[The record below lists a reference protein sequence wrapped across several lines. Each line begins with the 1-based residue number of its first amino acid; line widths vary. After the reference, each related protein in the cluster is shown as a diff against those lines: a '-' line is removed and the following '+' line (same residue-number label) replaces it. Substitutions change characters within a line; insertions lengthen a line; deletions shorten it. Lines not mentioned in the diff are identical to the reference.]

1 MVSRFPSQ
9 RSFPRNERTRLWR
22 LSRATRRK
30 PSSTTDRL
38 VALGRALRAA
48 AMSSSS
54 ITILVRMMCKTHENI
69 HIVTDTSSP
78 WYTGFRDLTCPS
90 FAIGAWVCR
99 GIGAVGLRVPTR
111 RYALPLVR
119 NCAKRRRA
127 DLFRVLRQ
135 DPFSVPRLWLFPF
148 SKALCQLCLRNFE
161 CNRPFLAVDFDGI
174 TILDDRY
181 RPACKRLWSHVPN
194 NKSVTAP
201 GKSPISN

>member
-22 LSRATRRK
+22 LSRATRRR

-90 FAIGAWVCR
+90 FAMWFDCDRPNGS
-99 GIGAVGLRVPTR
+99 LL
-111 RYALPLVR
+111 ALSLLLVR
-119 NCAKRRRA
+119 RLRLGGNH
-127 DLFRVLRQ
+127 LFAFLCDQ
-135 DPFSVPRLWLFPF
+135 FFEILIERLLHAA
-148 SKALCQLCLRNFE
+148 S
-161 CNRPFLAVDFDGI
+161 CNR
-174 TILDDRY
+174 
-181 RPACKRLWSHVPN
+181 
-194 NKSVTAP
+194 VTSRIYSEIA
-201 GKSPISN
+201 